1 MMGTNKNAKSLRL
14 AFYGDDFTGSTD
26 ALEVLAFAGLRCALF
41 LTPPTSEALKSYG
54 DYDAIGVAGD
64 SRGMSPSEMD
74 RELPSMFEALA
85 ALEAGIV
92 HYKVCSTFD
101 SAPSVGSIGHAMDIA
116 RRTFGSGP
124 TPIVAGTPALS
135 RYCVFGNLFARSG
148 TDGLVYRIDRHPIM
162 SVHPVTPMDE
172 ADLVIH
178 LGRQTSIPIS
188 KFTLPNFLLG
198 RVALQHEYK
207 ATTDA
212 FAGALL
218 IDCTEKA
225 HLTEVGGLLNSHVK
239 ARKST
244 FVVGSS
250 GVEYALTQWWAEQ
263 GELPVT
269 SRDFDAFL
277 PVNQVLAISGSA
289 SALSAKQI
297 DAAVAAGFA
306 EVAIDAS
313 ALVDASTWARAADAL
328 VTSTTGLLAQGKSV
342 ILHTARGPND
352 PRINQL
358 IDSLVGRGES
368 REQAVHGGGRLL
380 GIRLGEIVQKILIAT
395 PVHRLLLSG
404 GDTSSQITRVL
415 APDALEI
422 EARLSP
428 GAPLCRLISD
438 KSHLKD
444 LQIALKGGQM
454 GDASYFVRALHGSPK
469 RIEN

>member
-1 MMGTNKNAKSLRL
+1 MMISDTNDKSLRL

-41 LTPPTSEALKSYG
+41 LKPPTNEALKSYG
-54 DYDAIGVAGD
+54 TYDAIGVAGD

-74 RELPSMFEALA
+74 RVLPSMFEALA
-85 ALEAGIV
+85 ALKAEIV

-101 SAPSVGSIGHAMDIA
+101 SAPSVGSIGHAIDIA
-116 RRTFGSGP
+116 RRTFGPG
-124 TPIVAGTPALS
+124 TIPIVAGTPALS
-135 RYCVFGNLFARSG
+135 RYCIFGNLFARSG

-178 LGRQTSIPIS
+178 LGRQTSTPIS
-188 KFTLPNFLLG
+188 KFTLPNFSFG

-207 ATTDA
+207 ATIDA
-212 FAGALL
+212 FGGALL
-218 IDCTEKA
+218 IDSTEKA
-225 HLTEVGGLLNSHVK
+225 HLTEVGGLLNLHVA
-239 ARKST
+239 ARNST

-263 GELPVT
+263 GEFKQT
-269 SRDFDAFL
+269 SREFETFL

-313 ALVDASTWARAADAL
+313 ALVNASTWESAAVAL
-328 VTSTTGLLAQGKSV
+328 VTSTTELLAQGKSV

-352 PRINQL
+352 PRIATL
-358 IDSLVGRGES
+358 INSLMARGES
-368 REQAVHGGGRLL
+368 REEAVHGGGRLL
-380 GIRLGEIVQKILIAT
+380 GIRLGEIVQKILIAS
-395 PVHRLLLSG
+395 PVRRLLLSG

-415 APDALEI
+415 APDAIEI

-428 GAPLCRLISD
+428 GAPLCRVISD
-438 KSHLKD
+438 KPHLKD

-454 GDASYFVRALHGSPK
+454 GDASYFVRAVKGSPK

>member
-1 MMGTNKNAKSLRL
+1 MMISDTNAKSLRL

-41 LTPPTSEALKSYG
+41 LKPPTNEALKSYG

-64 SRGMSPSEMD
+64 SRGMSPPEMD

-85 ALEAGIV
+85 ALKPEIV

-116 RRTFGSGP
+116 RRTFGSGLIP
-124 TPIVAGTPALS
+124 FVAGTPALS
-135 RYCVFGNLFARSG
+135 RYCIFGNLFARSG

-178 LGRQTSIPIS
+178 LARQTSTPIS
-188 KFTLPNFLLG
+188 KFTLPNFSLG

-207 ATTDA
+207 SAIDA

-218 IDCTEKA
+218 IDSTEKS
-225 HLTEVGGLLNSHVK
+225 HLTEVGGLLNLHVE
-239 ARKST
+239 ARKPT

-263 GELPVT
+263 GEFKQA
-269 SRDFDAFL
+269 SREFESFL
-277 PVNQVLAISGSA
+277 PVNQALAISGSA

-313 ALVDASTWARAADAL
+313 ALVDASTWESAAVAL
-328 VTSTTGLLAQGKSV
+328 VTSTTELLAQGKSV

-352 PRINQL
+352 PRIATL
-358 IDSLVGRGES
+358 INSLMARGES
-368 REQAVHGGGRLL
+368 RQQAVHGGGRLL
-380 GIRLGEIVQKILIAT
+380 GIRLGEIVQKILIAS
-395 PVHRLLLSG
+395 PVRRLLLSG

-415 APDALEI
+415 APDAIEI

-428 GAPLCRLISD
+428 GAPLCRVISE
-438 KSHLKD
+438 KPHLKD

-454 GDASYFVRALHGSPK
+454 GDASYFVRAVSGSPK

>member
-1 MMGTNKNAKSLRL
+1 MMISETNAKSLRL

-41 LTPPTSEALKSYG
+41 LKPPTSEALKSYG

-85 ALEAGIV
+85 ALKAVIV

-101 SAPSVGSIGHAMDIA
+101 SGPSVGSIGHAMDIA
-116 RRTFGSGP
+116 RKTFGSGP
-124 TPIVAGTPALS
+124 IPIVAGTPALS
-135 RYCVFGNLFARSG
+135 RYCIFGNLFARSG

-162 SVHPVTPMDE
+162 SVHPVTPIDE

-178 LGRQTSIPIS
+178 LGRQTLTPIS
-188 KFTLPNFLLG
+188 KFTLPNFSLG
-198 RVALQHEYK
+198 RVALQQEYK
-207 ATTDA
+207 ATIDA

-218 IDCTEKA
+218 IDSTENA
-225 HLTEVGGLLNSHVK
+225 HLTEVGGLLNLHAE
-239 ARKST
+239 ARNST

-263 GELPVT
+263 GEFKQT
-269 SRDFDAFL
+269 SLEFETFL

-313 ALVDASTWARAADAL
+313 ALVDASTYASAAMAL
-328 VTSTTGLLAQGKSV
+328 VTKTTELLTQGKSV

-352 PRINQL
+352 PRIATL
-358 IDSLVGRGES
+358 INSLMARGES
-368 REQAVHGGGRLL
+368 RETAVHGGGRLL

-395 PVHRLLLSG
+395 PVRRLLLSG

-415 APDALEI
+415 APDAIEI

-428 GAPLCRLISD
+428 GAPLCRVISD
-438 KSHLKD
+438 KPHLKD

-454 GDASYFVRALHGSPK
+454 GDASYFVRALKGLPK
-469 RIEN
+469 RIKN